1 MSKAAKAKAR
11 PKLKPKVKAKPEAK
25 AKLKAAP
32 KTKAKAKPKA
42 KPKAKGK
49 SAKRT
54 PTVEIDIQAPLWDSQ
69 PDAARTVRAAIAAAA
84 AHSTSGGEVSILLT
98 DDSAVRVLNRDWRGI
113 DKPTNVLSFP
123 APENIS
129 KGAAG
134 ILGDIVIAYETLMR
148 ECADEDRDFLHH
160 LAHLT
165 VHGYLHLVGYDHH
178 NNAEA
183 AAMEALES
191 RIMTR
196 MKLPDPWQDPD
207 RKNGAA

>member
-11 PKLKPKVKAKPEAK
+11 PKLKPKSKARP
-25 AKLKAAP
+25 
-32 KTKAKAKPKA
+32 TAKPKA
-42 KPKAKGK
+42 KVKPKAK
-49 SAKRT
+49 AKAKAAKKT
-54 PTVEIDIQAPLWDSQ
+54 PVVEIDMQSPLWDSQ
-69 PDAARTVRAAIAAAA
+69 PAAARTVRAAIAAAA
-84 AHSTSGGEVSILLT
+84 ALSTSGGEVSILLT

-165 VHGYLHLVGYDHH
+165 VHGYLHLVGYDHQ
-178 NNAEA
+178 NDKEA
-183 AAMEALES
+183 GAMEALES

-196 MKLPDPWQDPD
+196 MKLPDPWQDLD
-207 RKNGAA
+207 RKNGGA